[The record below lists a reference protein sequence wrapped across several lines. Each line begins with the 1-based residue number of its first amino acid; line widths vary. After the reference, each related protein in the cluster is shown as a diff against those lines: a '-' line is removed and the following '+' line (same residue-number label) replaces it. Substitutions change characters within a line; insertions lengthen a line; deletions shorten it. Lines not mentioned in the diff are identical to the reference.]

1 MDYRPPGSS
10 VRGIFWAGAVGWV
23 AISFFGDLP
32 HLGLKPVSPA
42 LADAFLPTVPP
53 RKSQKGLTGLKNGWI
68 HDFKWCCQLIPASFC
83 VGFIF
88 SPLALSL
95 NPPRVQ
101 WKKEE
106 FSCPSSLS
114 IFLHEAH
121 SVKFESMDS
130 LTRLASSI
138 IYYSYNLISP
148 LQALA
153 FFHLYHNSSGPITSQ
168 QIDTEKVETVTN
180 FIFLGSKII
189 EDRDC
194 SHEIKR
200 KTMPNLAY

>member
-1 MDYRPPGSS
+1 MHSYPRCHQGS
-10 VRGIFWAGAVGWV
+10 
-23 AISFFGDLP
+23 
-32 HLGLKPVSPA
+32 
-42 LADAFLPTVPP
+42 P
-53 RKSQKGLTGLKNGWI
+53 RRITGLKNGWI

-180 FIFLGSKII
+180 FIFLGSKITVDVTAVTKLKDTCSL
-189 EDRDC
+189 EEKLWQTCMLSVLKSRDITLWWC
-194 SHEIKR
+194 CKDSD
-200 KTMPNLAY
+200 TT

>member
-1 MDYRPPGSS
+1 MHSYPRCHQGS
-10 VRGIFWAGAVGWV
+10 
-23 AISFFGDLP
+23 
-32 HLGLKPVSPA
+32 
-42 LADAFLPTVPP
+42 P
-53 RKSQKGLTGLKNGWI
+53 RRITGLKNGWI

-180 FIFLGSKII
+180 FIFLGSKITV
-189 EDRDC
+189 DNDC

-200 KTMPNLAY
+200 RFILGRKALTNLDSILKSRDINWLTKVYIFKAISFPVVMYRCDSWTIK